1 MAGFG
6 AKVKLTVD
14 RSSAAKAEFNQQIN
28 TLIKQIKI
36 SNKFT
41 VLQKDMDRVR
51 KDAQIM
57 LNKAPIRINK
67 IDCSGA
73 MAGLRRDLQSI
84 INSLSISNGV
94 TITGLVDPSGVGSLK
109 TDLISVNDAIAD
121 GSNKADQFN
130 ARISVLRETMK
141 SLATVYQSAM
151 PGKKNGVTNEALIA
165 ELNTIT
171 AKYTELKT
179 KIEAVNSSK
188 HKDVGYVETLQQ
200 EAVALQAEIAAL
212 QQKQAA
218 LANDAAQKNRSGA
231 ETKELTIGSLE
242 YNNAIKQTTE
252 LLVRV
257 RKAQEDWTKAK
268 NGHSSAEYEKLALYE
283 QRLISL
289 ITSLTNGKMSVKD
302 FKASLSAINSDFTTS
317 ASIIKKCEEN
327 TKSFADRFGG
337 LATKFASW
345 LTVSQVV
352 MMLYRALRRM
362 VTAVIDVDTAMTEL
376 RKVTNETDAAYE
388 KFLDNAGNRAK
399 KLGAT
404 ISDTVNATADFAR
417 LGHGVEDAAVLA
429 DAAIVYKNIGDGI
442 EDISQASESI
452 ISTMQA
458 FGIEA
463 SNVMTIVDKFNH
475 IGNNFAIS
483 SAGIGDA
490 LLNSAASLHA
500 AGNTLD
506 ESIALITAAN
516 EVIQNPE
523 KVGTALKTMSM
534 YIRAS
539 KTEAEEA
546 GIATDG
552 MANSVSELRQEIL
565 ALTGNRVDIMIDD
578 NTFKSTVEI
587 IGELAKV
594 WDSLTGTSRTNITEL
609 IGGGVRNANVIN
621 ALISNYETV
630 EEVLIAAAGASG
642 SAMEENEKQLDSIQ
656 GKINQFKATFQD
668 FSLNF
673 IEAET
678 VKIVVN
684 FGTALMGVASAMAK
698 IDLFLPTIIAAVVAF
713 KSFQKIKNNSLI
725 AAEENAAT
733 ASLVQRLLAEKSATD
748 AMVISYQM
756 LNEEKKKDVLSTLA
770 QIAGT
775 EKLTKEE
782 YEAIAAKLNYTTA
795 TIGAKTATD
804 SLNVSL
810 KSLMASNPIGWIM
823 LAVSLIPTL
832 INGIKSVREEN
843 KRAAEENY
851 NNLVEESKEAAEKQE
866 TLTELINRYKELAN
880 TANGVWNSQEIEEV
894 RSIQSQIVELTGDQ
908 AEALDLVNGKLDDE
922 YNKLLSISKAEAE
935 IALQQAEAEYSASQQ
950 RFNEGYKRE
959 TNWYNGSKESDHN
972 AAWYIRRA
980 YEELNGVSN
989 KGSGGSTEWWGRQFG
1004 LDQGNLGDIP
1014 TALEYIS
1021 DYNEGLEKLYEWRQL
1036 LLDAGKLTDPD
1047 AEAFFGAAGE
1057 VYNTADALAYLN
1069 SKIAEFEK
1077 IIGDAEAARQ
1087 RFFSAKATNAVLDYI
1102 ATNDINSQNAFDEY
1116 INSILNDPTI
1126 SREYAEALI
1135 NSVAAFFPQFEL
1147 PEAVRKEAVK
1157 RQGELYSEIIN
1168 AIPLGGGNF
1177 SAFSSRVNDWINSM
1191 DLSTYKT
1198 FVSWWERNKD
1208 SEVVTS
1214 GLDAMQGAFARYCE
1228 SVSGATHE
1236 QSLFSS
1242 VLADTKTDIEKLDA
1256 VFAKLNPDDATTLG
1270 LLTVEDMSLLLELM
1284 PELRAEM
1291 IAYEEA
1297 IRNGANAEE
1306 EQIKL
1311 IGKFQQGYRALRAS
1325 NLADAMEAVVTA
1337 TEKYGGESYQAQSA
1351 MAQLAM
1357 YCPTLVSQLYNAETG
1372 MYALGNSAASAKAA
1386 ILGLNGI
1393 GVNIDFAASEAK
1405 LRALD
1410 GEVIAAASAARQSA
1424 HGKGDGAAASERYR
1438 IAKEQRDQYAAMLEE
1453 ARMWQDASLVFE
1465 ANDTGGGGGSSKTPA
1480 DNIKDAFDALSSSIE
1495 ISIQKEEEFF
1505 ENGKKNL
1512 DSEVMRKS
1520 LMQQVAYYQQI
1531 QREAA
1536 SALESVKEYYRGQG
1550 MSEGAIEQQS
1560 QVQDLTND
1568 YLDATKDVKDAVDRM
1583 TSAIVDAFGEAID
1596 SMQSVYDTLHKAAD
1610 EYASS
1615 GYIAVD
1621 TLQEIISHG
1630 VEYLSL
1636 LQDENGQLT
1645 INEENIKNVIAARTE
1660 QMAVETA
1667 LAYVEAIHA
1676 ANAENNVT
1684 ELNRLLHAT
1693 QDVTSAQ
1700 WGLVYATLALEGL
1713 DEDQNRAA
1721 LHVID
1726 SLRAMSES
1734 AQRSIFETADN
1745 TTDALKETR
1754 EELEKMQSGV
1764 NDILEYTMEMLEH
1777 EVEQQIEALEQQKED
1792 YAEIIELKKEALDAT
1807 KEESDY
1813 QEEVADKVKELAK
1826 LQERINILS
1835 LDDSRDAQ
1843 AQRIALQEEMA
1854 DLQEELAELQG
1865 DHAIEAQKES
1875 LDKMQEAYE
1884 DAKDDEIKELEASIS
1899 SQQKLYD
1906 MAIEYIESN
1915 WEDLK
1920 DTLINWN
1927 YEYGSVLTD
1936 ELVSAWDSAL
1946 DAAKEYG
1953 SYLEALQNIQDDID
1967 DIDEKINSSSGGS
1980 KYDNF
1985 DLGETP
1991 SYDHEASDED
2001 HIRSIVGR
2009 MKTNSQTW
2017 HSASK
2022 ERQAELS
2029 AETYRLGTVELAK
2042 YGITAVRGSDGV
2054 WYIDH
2059 EGGEQLY
2066 KVYHTGGIVGGGDI
2080 KSNEQFALLKEREWV
2095 LSENMVDNLTR
2106 HMSLMAKFAN
2116 FAGKLLGS
2124 SGLTIGNRVAD
2135 IMSNNNQRILS
2146 AANSRAVQISIGDT
2160 YISGMPE
2167 DTIKQHQ
2174 DIARSQVNKIFEYL
2188 NIKR

>member
-109 TDLISVNDAIAD
+109 TDLTSVNDAIAD

-130 ARISVLRETMK
+130 ARISVLKETMR

-188 HKDVGYVETLQQ
+188 HKDIGYVEALQQ

-212 QQKQAA
+212 QQKQIE
-218 LANDAAQKNRSGA
+218 LTKEAAQKDRSTA

-242 YNNAIKQTTE
+242 YNNAIKQATD

-268 NGHSSAEYEKLALYE
+268 NGQSSAEYAKLATYDQSLN
-283 QRLISL
+283 QL
-289 ITSLTNGKMSVKD
+289 ITDLQRGGMSIDD
-302 FKASLSAINSDFTTS
+302 FKARLSSINSNFTTTASAIRQCS
-317 ASIIKKCEEN
+317 EN

-337 LATKFASW
+337 LASKFASW
-345 LTVSQVV
+345 LTVSQVI

-388 KFLDNAGNRAK
+388 KFLDNAGDRAK

-404 ISDTVNATADFAR
+404 ISDTVSATADFAR
-417 LGHGVEDAAVLA
+417 LGHGIEDAAVLA

-506 ESIALITAAN
+506 ESIALIAAAN

-565 ALTGNRVDIMIDD
+565 DLTGNRVDIMVDD

-594 WDSLTGTSRTNITEL
+594 WDSLTDTSRTNITEL

-642 SAMEENEKQLDSIQ
+642 SAMKENEKQLDSIQ

-678 VKIVVN
+678 VKIVVD
-684 FGTALMGVASAMAK
+684 FGTALMSAASAMAK

-713 KSFQKIKNNSLI
+713 KSYQKAK
-725 AAEENAAT
+725 AAALVTSAENAAV
-733 ASLVQRLLAEKSATD
+733 ASLTQRIMAEKGVND
-748 AMVISYQM
+748 AMVISYQA
-756 LNEEKKKDVLSTLA
+756 LNTEKQKAVLTNLTLA
-770 QIAGT
+770 LSEGT
-775 EKLTKEE
+775 LTKED
-782 YEAIAAKLNYTTA
+782 YRNIVAKLGYTSA
-795 TIGAKTATD
+795 TMGAKTATD
-804 SLNVSL
+804 ALNLSI
-810 KSLMASNPIGWIM
+810 KSLLASNPVGWII
-823 LAVSLIPTL
+823 LLISLIPTFINWISGSEESVEGLAEETDEASQKIKSLADSAADSSKTISDLAFGYLDASNKLNDLTGTLDECIQAREDL
-832 INGIKSVREEN
+832 IDGLKIEQDELQKLIDKYGSYDKAVASVSVSKLANDEIDLRGGYNEAVNFFNDTQPAYHVGSYNEATSGFAVTKGSDKETELLNALQVLNDALPNKYKLSYEDWAVRTEGASTTGWWILENETPGETTVLEGITPFFSEPPTEMIEAYGRNAANAIHQYETYQRSLKILADEVGTENILYQEMYEGYLGIKDYAESIITSRDELNANLASQYVLNETISSGIPET
-843 KRAAEENY
+843 AEEFDAFRRS
-851 NNLVEESKEAAEKQE
+851 VSAAAIESGTFVGTSQDVADAIDGVLKGQAQFSRFYESGSTQE
-866 TLTELINRYKELAN
+866 
-880 TANGVWNSQEIEEV
+880 
-894 RSIQSQIVELTGDQ
+894 QISALDQ
-908 AEALDLVNGKLDDE
+908 AV
-922 YNKLLSISKAEAE
+922 SK
-935 IALQQAEAEYSASQQ
+935 
-950 RFNEGYKRE
+950 
-959 TNWYNGSKESDHN
+959 
-972 AAWYIRRA
+972 
-980 YEELNGVSN
+980 
-989 KGSGGSTEWWGRQFG
+989 
-1004 LDQGNLGDIP
+1004 
-1014 TALEYIS
+1014 
-1021 DYNEGLEKLYEWRQL
+1021 
-1036 LLDAGKLTDPD
+1036 
-1047 AEAFFGAAGE
+1047 
-1057 VYNTADALAYLN
+1057 
-1069 SKIAEFEK
+1069 
-1077 IIGDAEAARQ
+1077 
-1087 RFFSAKATNAVLDYI
+1087 
-1102 ATNDINSQNAFDEY
+1102 
-1116 INSILNDPTI
+1116 
-1126 SREYAEALI
+1126 
-1135 NSVAAFFPQFEL
+1135 
-1147 PEAVRKEAVK
+1147 
-1157 RQGELYSEIIN
+1157 
-1168 AIPLGGGNF
+1168 
-1177 SAFSSRVNDWINSM
+1177 
-1191 DLSTYKT
+1191 
-1198 FVSWWERNKD
+1198 
-1208 SEVVTS
+1208 
-1214 GLDAMQGAFARYCE
+1214 
-1228 SVSGATHE
+1228 
-1236 QSLFSS
+1236 
-1242 VLADTKTDIEKLDA
+1242 TKTDIEKLDA
-1256 VFAKLNPDDATTLG
+1256 VLEKLSNPADSAYDAISR
-1270 LLTVEDMSLLLELM
+1270 LTEEDFDYLLELM
-1284 PELRAEM
+1284 PELRTEF
-1291 IAYEEA
+1291 IAYQEA
-1297 IRNGANAEE
+1297 LENGVDPLEAQEAL
-1306 EQIKL
+1306 IKS
-1311 IGKFQQGYRALRAS
+1311 ITKAGRALKAS
-1325 NLADAMEAVVTA
+1325 RIADAMSDVVSAV
-1337 TEKYGGESYQAQSA
+1337 EKYGGDSYQAQSA

-1357 YCPTLVSQLYNAETG
+1357 HCPTLVAQLYNVETG
-1372 MYALGNSAASAKAA
+1372 MYAIGNSAEAAKAA
-1386 ILGLNGI
+1386 ILGLGGI
-1393 GVNIDFAASEAK
+1393 NLDISIDKVTQSINKVNSNINSMLSDRAAGLDFDEDAFSGLMDQRSK
-1405 LRALD
+1405 LQEELSFYD
-1410 GEVIAAASAARQSA
+1410 GLQEFKITSS
-1424 HGKGDGAAASERYR
+1424 S
-1438 IAKEQRDQYAAMLEE
+1438 
-1453 ARMWQDASLVFE
+1453 SSSS
-1465 ANDTGGGGGSSKTPA
+1465 GGGGSSKTPA

-2116 FAGKLLGS
+2116 FAGKLLDS